1 MPKKIEIRQSILKRR
16 TRYDIYI
23 DIDSANKLE
32 IICEMD
38 AKSKSELME
47 QIINEYFKSRESEV
61 NEFLRGDY
69 DSKN

>member
-47 QIINEYFKSRESEV
+47 QIINDYFKSRESEV

>member
-23 DIDSANKLE
+23 DIDSANKIE